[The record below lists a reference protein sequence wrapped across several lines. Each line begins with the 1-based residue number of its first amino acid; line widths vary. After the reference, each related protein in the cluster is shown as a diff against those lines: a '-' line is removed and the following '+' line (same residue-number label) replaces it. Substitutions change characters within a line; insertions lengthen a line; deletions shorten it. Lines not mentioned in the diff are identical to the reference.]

1 MCVKT
6 IEVRTMF
13 VATILVLVSVVSA
26 NVNSTSELGGSRM
39 AWMKSL
45 LDHHS
50 WTDYLTNGNMTLPEK
65 CESDLKVYLSA
76 LNEGKLW
83 ASKIFD
89 ASGQYTPN
97 VLFGNEYWLGSQN
110 ACRDLQLT
118 QYYAQ
123 TPPFPTTFYVAKI
136 NLTIDNDHLPQSRL
150 MLVGECVPA
159 SCDISAL
166 TTILGAAERAAAAQA
181 TDSGL
186 LASFS
191 TVKVRPVPGD
201 YDLFADPKL
210 QILGSVLT
218 IVLILM
224 LFASLF
230 EGYLER
236 KYRLA
241 REIRDLEL
249 AHDGNANHKQPANNN
264 VADGKPVAT
273 DNGDRDLRRETCG
286 LWAEVLLS
294 FSILSNGRTILSTDP
309 PNDGALTCLHGMRF
323 MSVIWV
329 IMVHTYLTIFY
340 VADNKT
346 MRVITERNFWY
357 QSVGNASYC
366 VDTFFVISGILV
378 TILFLRT
385 EDKKSAKAD
394 QQDKQDIN
402 KNLNGFSNSA
412 LSISVISQQSFKE
425 DLLDKPKT
433 SAYSVAEFVTMVKS
447 FFILLSYRI
456 VRLTPAYG
464 FVIGLNEIALRYTHD
479 RSVFEPAIFD
489 HITCDKFWW
498 RNLLYINNLYPQRE
512 MCMVWSWYMANDT
525 QFYVVGIILLLISVK
540 HPKFAMVSLGLLM
553 VSSWATTIYI
563 SVWHQYKARIQEPFE
578 MFDPLYDKPW
588 SRIGPYLVGMI
599 VGWYLHKTKCQLKLP
614 YWVVAVGWPVALA
627 IIGSLIFSMVDGY
640 FEVWPTAFYISIG
653 HTAWGVAVAW
663 VAISCCSGYGG
674 LVNSALSYR
683 GLLPLSRL
691 TYCAYLVH
699 PTIMMYTSFLLDGP
713 YHMQNSTVLAIYA
726 GYAVMAFLASF
737 AISLAFEAPAV
748 RLLKIISGA
757 PRSKKSVRA

>member
-1 MCVKT
+1 MTVLPVRKKMCAKVF
-6 IEVRTMF
+6 EVRTMF
-13 VATILVLVSVVSA
+13 VATLLVFVNVVGGSVNSA
-26 NVNSTSELGGSRM
+26 NVTVSGTGSRM

-45 LDHHS
+45 LDHHNWMDFIS
-50 WTDYLTNGNMTLPEK
+50 NGSLALPPK
-65 CESDLKVYLSA
+65 CENDLRAYLNG
-76 LNEGKLW
+76 LNEGQLW

-97 VLFGNEYWLGSQN
+97 VLFGNEYWLGSLN
-110 ACRDLQLT
+110 ACKDLQLKE
-118 QYYAQ
+118 YYTN
-123 TPPFPTTFYVAKI
+123 TPPFETTFYVAKI
-136 NLTIDNDHLPQSRL
+136 NLTVDNEHLPQSRL

-159 SCDISAL
+159 TCDANAI
-166 TTILGAAERAAAAQA
+166 TTLLGAAEKYAAAQA
-181 TDSGL
+181 SNVGL
-186 LASFS
+186 FASFS
-191 TVKVRPVPGD
+191 TVNVRPVPGS

-210 QILGSVLT
+210 QILGSVV
-218 IVLILM
+218 IVVAILM
-224 LFASLF
+224 FFASLY

-241 REIRDLEL
+241 QEADLE
-249 AHDGNANHKQPANNN
+249 AHDDNNHKLPANN
-264 VADGKPVAT
+264 VAQADGKPANT
-273 DNGDRDLRRETCG
+273 DNGERDLRRETCG
-286 LWAEVLLS
+286 VWSEVLLS
-294 FSILSNGRTILSTDP
+294 FSILSNGRKILSTDP

-385 EDKKSAKAD
+385 EDKKAKKLE

-433 SAYSVAEFVTMVKS
+433 SFYSAKELLAMVKS
-447 FFILLSYRI
+447 FFLLVSYRL

-489 HITCDKFWW
+489 HITCDKYWW
-498 RNLLYINNLYPQRE
+498 RNLLYINNLFPQRE

-540 HPKFAMVSLGLLM
+540 HPKCAMISLGLLM
-553 VSSWATTIYI
+553 VSSWTTTIYI

-599 VGWYLHKTKCQLKLP
+599 VGWYLHKTKCQLRMP
-614 YWVVAVGWPVALA
+614 YWVVGLGWPVALG

-663 VAISCCSGYGG
+663 VAISCCSGHGG

-726 GYAVMAFLASF
+726 GYAVMAFLASL

-748 RLLKIISGA
+748 RLLKIIS
-757 PRSKKSVRA
+757 

>member
-1 MCVKT
+1 MYVNLGF
-6 IEVRTMF
+6 IRTMYI
-13 VATILVLVSVVSA
+13 AALLVLVSAVGAS
-26 NVNSTSELGGSRM
+26 VNNTDVPGGASRM

-45 LDHHS
+45 LDHHKWMEFLDNGTLTLS
-50 WTDYLTNGNMTLPEK
+50 QECEQDLRVYLTGLF
-65 CESDLKVYLSA
+65 DGQV
-76 LNEGKLW
+76 W

-89 ASGQYTPN
+89 ASGQYSPN
-97 VLFGNEYWLGSQN
+97 VLFGNEYWLGSLN
-110 ACRDLQLT
+110 ACKDLQLT
-118 QYYAQ
+118 EYYPI
-123 TPPFPTTFYVAKI
+123 TPPFATTFYVAKI
-136 NLTIDNDHLPQSRL
+136 NLTVDNEHLPQSRL

-159 SCDISAL
+159 SCDARSMTML
-166 TTILGAAERAAAAQA
+166 LGAAEVAATEHAAV
-181 TDSGL
+181 TGL
-186 LASFS
+186 GASFS
-191 TVKVRPVPGD
+191 TVNVRPVPGG

-210 QILGSVLT
+210 HILGT
-218 IVLILM
+218 VLIVVGVLM
-224 LFASLF
+224 FFASLY

-236 KYRLA
+236 KYRIA
-241 REIRDLEL
+241 VESRDLEL
-249 AHDGNANHKQPANNN
+249 AHNDTNHKQPANNN
-264 VADGKPVAT
+264 VAQADGKAA
-273 DNGDRDLRRETCG
+273 DNGERDLRRETCG
-286 LWAEVLLS
+286 VWSEVLLS
-294 FSILSNGRTILSTDP
+294 FSILSNGRTILSTDT

-385 EDKKSAKAD
+385 EDKKNKNES

-425 DLLDKPKT
+425 DLLDKPK
-433 SAYSVAEFVTMVKS
+433 SSVYTFAELFAMVKS
-447 FFILLSYRI
+447 FLILFTYRV

-489 HITCDKFWW
+489 HITCDQYWW

-540 HPKFAMVSLGLLM
+540 HPKFAMISLGLLM

-588 SRIGPYLVGMI
+588 SRIGPYLVGMV
-599 VGWYLHKTKCQLKLP
+599 VGWYLHKSKCQAKLP
-614 YWVVAVGWPVALA
+614 YWVVFVGWPVALG

-640 FEVWPTAFYISIG
+640 FEVWPTAFYISVG

-748 RLLKIISGA
+748 RLLKIISGT
-757 PRSKKSVRA
+757 PRSKKSQ